1 VSEKGHNMNKDL
13 DEDVFNLA
21 G

>member
-1 VSEKGHNMNKDL
+1 MNKDL